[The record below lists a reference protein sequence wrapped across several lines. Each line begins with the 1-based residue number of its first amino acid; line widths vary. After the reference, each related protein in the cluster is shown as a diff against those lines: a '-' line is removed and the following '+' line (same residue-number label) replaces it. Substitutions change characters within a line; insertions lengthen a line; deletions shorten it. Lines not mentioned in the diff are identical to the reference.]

1 MDKRRSKNNNK
12 SKNVSCETF
21 FSYNY
26 ECEIVSRETNIMYIP
41 TKIQE
46 IVKDLEY
53 TKDDIGRSKDIVFY
67 YEDKYILKISDN
79 KEEIYKEKEINDWLI
94 QYIPGSKSIVF
105 IEENNKYYYLRTLI
119 KGENLISERILSKP
133 ETLIN
138 ILVDI
143 IDILKSL
150 DDKNCP
156 YNSNT
161 VGNNFVHG
169 DLCLPN
175 ILVDEEN
182 NFVGFVDLG
191 NAGKGDRWYD
201 YAWMMWS
208 LEYNLHTD
216 KYNKILLN
224 KLNIEFDK
232 EKYQEYT
239 R

>member
-1 MDKRRSKNNNK
+1 
-12 SKNVSCETF
+12 
-21 FSYNY
+21 
-26 ECEIVSRETNIMYIP
+26 MYIP

-67 YEDKYILKISDN
+67 YEDKYILKISKN

-94 QYIPGSKSIVF
+94 QYVPGSKSIVF

-119 KGENLISERILSKP
+119 KGENLISERILNKP

-138 ILVDI
+138 ILVDVI
-143 IDILKSL
+143 NILKSL
-150 DDKNCP
+150 DDKSCP

-161 VGNNFVHG
+161 TGNDFVHG

-175 ILVDEEN
+175 ILIDEEN

-201 YAWMMWS
+201 YAWMLWS

-216 KYNKILLN
+216 KYNKILLD
-224 KLNIEFDK
+224 KLNIEFNK

>member
-1 MDKRRSKNNNK
+1 
-12 SKNVSCETF
+12 
-21 FSYNY
+21 
-26 ECEIVSRETNIMYIP
+26 MYIP

-46 IVKDLEY
+46 RVKDLEY

-79 KEEIYKEKEINDWLI
+79 KEEIYKKKEINDWLI
-94 QYIPGSKSIVF
+94 QYTPGSKSIVF

-119 KGENLISERILSKP
+119 KGENLISERILNKP

-138 ILVDI
+138 ILVDV

-150 DDKNCP
+150 DDKDCP

-161 VGNNFVHG
+161 FGNNFVHG

-201 YAWMMWS
+201 YAWM
-208 LEYNLHTD
+208 L
-216 KYNKILLN
+216 
-224 KLNIEFDK
+224 
-232 EKYQEYT
+232 
-239 R
+239 

>member
-1 MDKRRSKNNNK
+1 
-12 SKNVSCETF
+12 
-21 FSYNY
+21 
-26 ECEIVSRETNIMYIP
+26 MYIP

-94 QYIPGSKSIVF
+94 QYTPGSKSIVF

-119 KGENLISERILSKP
+119 KGENLISERILNKP

-138 ILVDI
+138 ILVDV

-150 DDKNCP
+150 DDKDCP

-161 VGNNFVHG
+161 FGNNFVHG

-201 YAWMMWS
+201 YAWMLWS